1 MSQGRQSGVDGD
13 PGGEGGR
20 ERFPFGVSGLDNS
33 IDGGAPTGSLV
44 LVAGEAGA
52 GAREFLYTSA
62 LMNALG
68 IIGADLF
75 DLYYGELD
83 SYASFPD
90 ELHYVSFTEGPEH
103 IRQEMLFTMDRELV
117 ELGVEK
123 IEFADLSP
131 EYFRLSPVPRE
142 WYAGERRGLSD
153 IGTAGKRQGVIEALA
168 DYLDAN
174 AADSL
179 VYVDSLTDLVGVQ
192 EEEAFA
198 WRHIVYLLQ
207 GIRRAIRSWRGVVL
221 VHVSEEVL
229 TGTRLADLMSAVDGT
244 MLFEWASG
252 GNERARTMVIREFR
266 GVLSQL
272 EAEDIVR
279 FETEI
284 NDGGFD
290 ISNIRKIR

>member
-1 MSQGRQSGVDGD
+1 MSQGRRGEARAGQ
-13 PGGEGGR
+13 GGGGR

-33 IDGGAPTGSLV
+33 INGGAPAGSLV

-52 GAREFLYTSA
+52 GGREFLYTSA

-68 IIGADLF
+68 KTGADLF
-75 DLYYGELD
+75 DLYYGELA
-83 SYASFPD
+83 SEASFPE
-90 ELHYVSFTEGPEH
+90 ELYYVSFTEGGDNL
-103 IRQEMLFTMDRELV
+103 RREMLYTMDRELV
-117 ELGVEK
+117 ELGVGE
-123 IEFADLSP
+123 IEFADLSR

-142 WYAGERRGLSD
+142 WYAGERASLED
-153 IGTAGKRQGVIEALA
+153 IGTSGERRDVIEALA

-174 AADSL
+174 AAGSL
-179 VYVDSLTDLVGVQ
+179 VYVDSLTDLVGVR
-192 EEEAFA
+192 EEGAFE
-198 WRHIVYLLQ
+198 WRDIVYLLQ
-207 GIRRAIRSWRGVVL
+207 GIRRAIRSWEGVVL

-229 TGTRLADLMSAVDGT
+229 TETRLADLMSAVDGT
-244 MLFEWASG
+244 MLFEWSSG